1 MDLYNI
7 KEIGKSSRIN
17 DEFWKESHGR
27 RNDLLIAIE
36 YNSDEA
42 IMAVLK
48 DPKLFKGRT

>member
-7 KEIGKSSRIN
+7 KQIGKSSRIN

-27 RNDLLIAIE
+27 EHDLLIAIK
-36 YNSDEA
+36 YNSDKA

-48 DPKLFKGRT
+48 DPKLFKGKA